1 MDSAKNI
8 GIRATWSL
16 VYLLVEVGQFLQQTL
31 VMIYLRPKEGA
42 RKVRKYKVAPED
54 FPHTC

>member
-1 MDSAKNI
+1 MNSAKNI

-31 VMIYLRPKEGA
+31 AMIYLTPREGP
-42 RKVRKYKVAPED
+42 REVRKYKVAPED